1 MTRGN
6 RYSRV
11 ALMILTLLW
20 GSMPALSAA
29 TPMEEIKKTIGQAL
43 AILQDSMDAGDAG
56 RARRREMLRDVL
68 SLRFD
73 FKEMAR
79 MSLGAHWNRQPTR
92 QQEFVSAFTGF
103 VENSYVSKMESL
115 KGTEVVYL
123 REHVDRELAQVD
135 TKIVPNRGDD
145 VPVHYKL
152 HLSGGEW
159 KIYDVIVENV
169 SLVDNYRS
177 QFNRVL
183 TSATFDDLLRK
194 LQLRTSARGG

>member
-1 MTRGN
+1 
-6 RYSRV
+6 
-11 ALMILTLLW
+11 MILTLLW
-20 GSMPALSAA
+20 GSMPTLSAA
-29 TPMEEIKKTIGQAL
+29 TPMEEVKKTIDQAL
-43 AILQDSMDAGDAG
+43 AILQDSMDAGGASK
-56 RARRREMLRDVL
+56 ARRRAMLRDVL

-79 MSLGAHWNRQPTR
+79 MSLGTHWNRQATR
-92 QQEFVSAFTGF
+92 QQEFVSVFTDF

-135 TKIVPNRGDD
+135 TKIVPIGGDD

-152 HLSGGEW
+152 HLIGGEW

-169 SLVDNYRS
+169 SQVGNYRS
-177 QFNRVL
+177 QFNRIL
-183 TSATFDDLLRK
+183 TIATFDELLKK
-194 LQLRTSARGG
+194 LQQKTAAQGS

>member
-194 LQLRTSARGG
+194 LQLRTSARGS

>member
-79 MSLGAHWNRQPTR
+79 MSLGTHWNRQPTR

>member
-6 RYSRV
+6 RYCRT

-20 GSMPALSAA
+20 GSMPTLSAA

-43 AILQDSMDAGDAG
+43 AILQDCMDAGDAG

-79 MSLGAHWNRQPTR
+79 MSLGTHWNRQPTR
-92 QQEFVSAFTGF
+92 QQEFVSVFTGF

-123 REHVDRELAQVD
+123 REYVDRDLAQVD

-145 VPVHYKL
+145 VPVHYRL

-159 KIYDVIVENV
+159 KIYDVVVENV

-177 QFNRVL
+177 QFNRIL

>member
-11 ALMILTLLW
+11 ALMVLTLLW

>member
-1 MTRGN
+1 
-6 RYSRV
+6 
-11 ALMILTLLW
+11 
-20 GSMPALSAA
+20 
-29 TPMEEIKKTIGQAL
+29 
-43 AILQDSMDAGDAG
+43 
-56 RARRREMLRDVL
+56 MLREIL
-68 SLRFD
+68 SPRFD
-73 FKEMAR
+73 LAEMAK
-79 MSLGAHWNRQPTR
+79 MSLEKHWNRQPAR
-92 QQEFVSAFTGF
+92 LQEFISAFTGF

-115 KGTEVVYL
+115 KGAEVVYL

-177 QFNRVL
+177 QCNRIL

-194 LQLRTSARGG
+194 LQLKTSARGGVRSGGVISARPFL